1 MPDGQ
6 SRQLPLAARYE
17 LNNPPAVAEL
27 VEGEVIAIN
36 LDTGSYYSL
45 IGPAA
50 EVWNRLLARC
60 SPQEILAGVESGPPA
75 VGELADSLQRFID
88 ALLAEG
94 LIRPTSNASVPADSI
109 TTLAPWPSDALR
121 FDHFTDMQ
129 DLLLL
134 DPIHDVDERTG
145 WPKKDG

>member
-6 SRQLPLAARYE
+6 SQQLPLTARYE

-50 EVWNRLLARC
+50 EVWNRLVAGF
-60 SPQEILAGVESGPPA
+60 SPQEILAGPA
-75 VGELADSLQRFID
+75 DELADSLQRFID

-94 LIRPTSNASVPADSI
+94 LIRPASGAPAPAASMPA
-109 TTLAPWPSDALR
+109 LAPWPSDALR

-145 WPKKDG
+145 WPKKD